1 MHVLHNMVNAV
12 RPGGTVLDLQVIRP
26 NPRVEVAERF
36 VCEVDGSPLFR
47 RADGATAAIDTLIA
61 AGQLFEEAVD
71 DHDVR
76 THYPSGADLVDD
88 FEDKQR
94 RLPEEAIPALRT
106 IEPPCVL
113 RERCRLRRI
122 TVR

>member
-1 MHVLHNMVNAV
+1 MVNAV

-26 NPRVEVAERF
+26 NPCVEVAERLI
-36 VCEVDGSPLFR
+36 CEVDGSSLFR
-47 RADGATAAIDTLIA
+47 RADAATAAIDALIHSDR
-61 AGQLFEEAVD
+61 LLEEGLD
-71 DHDVR
+71 DHDVC

-106 IEPPCVL
+106 TESPCVL